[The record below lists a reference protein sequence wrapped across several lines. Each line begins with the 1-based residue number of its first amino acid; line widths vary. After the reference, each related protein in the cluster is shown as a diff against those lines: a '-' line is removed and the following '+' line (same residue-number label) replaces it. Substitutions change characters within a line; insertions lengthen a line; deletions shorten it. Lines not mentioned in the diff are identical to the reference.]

1 MGCYFFDQY
10 SILHFSVGV
19 VMYFWNISFVTA
31 LILHIIFEIIE
42 NTKIGMNFIN
52 KYFIHPGYFS
62 WPGGKNY
69 SDSLINSIGD
79 NVFFILGYIISY
91 YADIYAVNNNWTR
104 IL

>member
-1 MGCYFFDQY
+1 MGYYFFDQY

-31 LILHIIFEIIE
+31 LTLHIIFEIFE

-62 WPGGKNY
+62 WPGGKNVA
-69 SDSLINSIGD
+69 DSLINTIGD
-79 NVFFILGYIISY
+79 NVFFILGYVISY
-91 YADIYAVNNNWTR
+91 YVDIYAVKNNWSK
-104 IL
+104 I

>member
-19 VMYFWNISFVTA
+19 VMYFWNISFITA
-31 LILHIIFEIIE
+31 FAIHLIFEIIE

>member
-1 MGCYFFDQY
+1 MGYYFFDQY

-69 SDSLINSIGD
+69 SDSLINTIGD
-79 NVFFILGYIISY
+79 NVFFILGYVISY
-91 YADIYAVNNNWTR
+91 YVDIYAVKNNWSK
-104 IL
+104 I